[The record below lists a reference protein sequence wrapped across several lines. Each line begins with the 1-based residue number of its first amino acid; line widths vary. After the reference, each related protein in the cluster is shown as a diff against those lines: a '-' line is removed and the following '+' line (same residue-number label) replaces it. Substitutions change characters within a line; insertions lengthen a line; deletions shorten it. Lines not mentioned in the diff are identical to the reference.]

1 MFTALKHTV
10 TGCGCIEGSEI
21 EYDTRPAQ
29 KQEVLLPLGLPKAI
43 KKQLYMKQHSI
54 AVAWWATVEILRGK
68 IDDKTKQ
75 LREVNRLDW
84 VRQEGV
90 MAEALCSLRPDVV
103 GHMAQTYFEKA

>member
-1 MFTALKHTV
+1 MFTSLEHTV
-10 TGCGCIEGSEI
+10 TGCACLESSEI
-21 EYDTRPAQ
+21 ECDLRSAR
-29 KQEVLLPLGLPKAI
+29 KQEVLLPLCLPKAI
-43 KKQLYMKQHSI
+43 KKQLYMKQHSF

-75 LREVNRLDW
+75 LRELNRLDW

-103 GHMAQTYFEKA
+103 GHMAQKYSKKA

>member
-1 MFTALKHTV
+1 MFTSLEHTV
-10 TGCGCIEGSEI
+10 TGFARLEGSEI
-21 EYDTRPAQ
+21 ECGPRSAR
-29 KQEVLLPLGLPKAI
+29 KQEVVLPLCLPKAI
-43 KKQLYMKQHSI
+43 KKQLSMKQHSI

-75 LREVNRLDW
+75 LRELNRLDW

-103 GHMAQTYFEKA
+103 GHMAQKYSEKA